1 MKKISIIFAM
11 AALIFSSC
19 IKEEAPIVDNNGD
32 QNVADPSE
40 LLVEKVF
47 TVGDVDTRTYID
59 GTTSAWNKMV
69 IKWCADDEIA
79 VWDGTAFRK
88 FTMDGEP
95 NGNSATF
102 KGMVSESATEF
113 YAIYPYND
121 NLKYNYNESQQWM
134 EFGVTQPSVQ
144 YANPEGGL
152 ADNTAFSCGKADADG
167 HIQFLNRSALLK
179 FSLAEGM
186 DVKSVTIKGN
196 EDDDII
202 SGSLN
207 IRYNESNNFTLGWK
221 SEGKSNELTLA
232 NEDGSNLKTGVD
244 YYIALTGNKFDSGY
258 SVTMTFA
265 DGSTM
270 TRSSDKVIQ
279 LMSNQIYALSSKP
292 ISRLTLGA
300 TYYEAYQAGEDI
312 VIAGK
317 VYNKTTHPNATL
329 LTQTSTI
336 SANGLYFLDPAE
348 GQTITLGTTRVDEMI
363 LVGNNPSN
371 RTQVISNEGFKLKQN
386 GRVAALNVELST
398 VTVSNKQLIDENVYA
413 ESASFDNCKIYT
425 PTGSST
431 SFVYNQVKDADQVN
445 ITASTTT
452 IGEFSMCNCD
462 YVMPR
467 ASAENN
473 SGAAMLNCGTKGTNI
488 TLENNLFYVAEAD
501 VAAIRFKVTS
511 VASPETGN
519 LIMKNNTFINTY
531 QNAGVAG
538 FFTNGIVFTS
548 IDVQNNLFYLPLMT
562 ANHYV
567 FLGGLNF
574 GGGTTSNNYIYK
586 DTNTKTF
593 KMFNGSQNTPS
604 FAQTDLTKLSAS
616 PFSSMDH
623 TNGVFVKTA
632 EAAAYGAKR

>member
-1 MKKISIIFAM
+1 MKKISMIFAM

-47 TVGDVDTRTYID
+47 TVGDVDTRTFID

-167 HIQFLNRSALLK
+167 HIQFVNRSALLK

-196 EDDDII
+196 EDEDII

-270 TRSSDKVIQ
+270 TRSSDKAIQ
-279 LMSNQIYALSSKP
+279 LMSNQIYTLSNKP
-292 ISRLTLGA
+292 ISRITLGA
-300 TYYEAYQAGEDI
+300 KYYDAYLAGEDI
-312 VIAGK
+312 VIGGK
-317 VYNKTTHPNATL
+317 VYNKTTHPNAKL
-329 LTQTSTI
+329 LTETTTI
-336 SANGLYFLDPAE
+336 SAKGLYFLDPAE
-348 GQTITLGTTRVDEMI
+348 GQTITLGTTKVGDI
-363 LVGNNPSN
+363 AIVGNNPAKRVTLQHS
-371 RTQVISNEGFKLKQN
+371 GFRLNSRAK
-386 GRVAALNVELST
+386 VAAKMV
-398 VTVSNKQLIDENVYA
+398 
-413 ESASFDNCKIYT
+413 C
-425 PTGSST
+425 
-431 SFVYNQVKDADQVN
+431 
-445 ITASTTT
+445 
-452 IGEFSMCNCD
+452 
-462 YVMPR
+462 VM
-467 ASAENN
+467 
-473 SGAAMLNCGTKGTNI
+473 
-488 TLENNLFYVAEAD
+488 
-501 VAAIRFKVTS
+501 
-511 VASPETGN
+511 
-519 LIMKNNTFINTY
+519 
-531 QNAGVAG
+531 
-538 FFTNGIVFTS
+538 
-548 IDVQNNLFYLPLMT
+548 
-562 ANHYV
+562 
-567 FLGGLNF
+567 
-574 GGGTTSNNYIYK
+574 YK
-586 DTNTKTF
+586 
-593 KMFNGSQNTPS
+593 
-604 FAQTDLTKLSAS
+604 
-616 PFSSMDH
+616 
-623 TNGVFVKTA
+623 
-632 EAAAYGAKR
+632 AKRIYYV

>member
-32 QNVADPSE
+32 KDAANPSE

-59 GTTSAWNKMV
+59 GTTSASNKMV

-102 KGMVSESATEF
+102 KGMVSKSATEF

-121 NLKYNYNESQQWM
+121 NLKYNYNESQQWN
-134 EFGVTQPSVQ
+134 EFTVTQPSVQ

-152 ADNTAFSCGKADADG
+152 ADNTAFSCGKADADE
-167 HIQFLNRSALLK
+167 HIQFVNRSALLK

-186 DVKSVTIKGN
+186 TVKSVTIKGN

-207 IRYNESNNFTLGWK
+207 LRYNASNNFTLGWK

-270 TRSSDKVIQ
+270 TRSSDKSIQ
-279 LMSNQIYALSSKP
+279 LMSNQIYTLSNEP
-292 ISRLTLGA
+292 ISRITLGA
-300 TYYEAYQAGEDI
+300 TYYEAYQGGEDI
-312 VIAGK
+312 VIGGK

-329 LTQTSTI
+329 LTETAI
-336 SANGLYFLDPAE
+336 IEANGLYFLDPAE
-348 GQTITLGTTRVDEMI
+348 GQTITLGTTKVADI
-363 LVGNNPSN
+363 AIVGNDPSKRVTIQHSGFRLN
-371 RTQVISNEGFKLKQN
+371 SRAKVASMNVIFP
-386 GRVAALNVELST
+386 AVEQQYIQEASDGAEY
-398 VTVSNKQLIDENVYA
+398 VVY
-413 ESASFDNCKIYT
+413 DNCKIVA
-425 PTGSST
+425 SSK
-431 SFVYNQVKDADQVN
+431 VMCYNEAVSVQ
-445 ITASTTT
+445 T
-452 IGEFSMCNCD
+452 IGEFIMVNSE
-462 YVMPR
+462 YEVPK
-467 ASAENN
+467 AIAESE
-473 SGAAMLNCGTKGTNI
+473 SGAFLFNSYLPNSDLYFDNNIFYVDTPDFPTLKFKISTRTGFTINSVVMTNNTFVNMLANGGDGGYFKNGVLINSI
-488 TLENNLFYVAEAD
+488 TANNNLFYVPAMT
-501 VAAIRFKVTS
+501 R
-511 VASPETGN
+511 
-519 LIMKNNTFINTY
+519 NN
-531 QNAGVAG
+531 
-538 FFTNGIVFTS
+538 
-548 IDVQNNLFYLPLMT
+548 
-562 ANHYV
+562 YV
-567 FLGGLNF
+567 FMNGLENASATTLNNVCYTNDNAYDFYMF
-574 GGGTTSNNYIYK
+574 GANS
-586 DTNTKTF
+586 
-593 KMFNGSQNTPS
+593 STPAG
-604 FAQTDLTKLSAS
+604 AQRSITELSAS

-632 EAAAYGAKR
+632 AAAAYGAKR